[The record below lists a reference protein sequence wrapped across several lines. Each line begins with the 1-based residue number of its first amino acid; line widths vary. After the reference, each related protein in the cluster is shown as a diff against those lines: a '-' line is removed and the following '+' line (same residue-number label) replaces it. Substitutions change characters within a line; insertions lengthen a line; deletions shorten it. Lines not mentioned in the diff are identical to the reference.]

1 MRIKRKVL
9 SCKYEENHSPYSW
22 VHFVITHFVNTFL
35 IASSVAI
42 SSSLENP
49 IVKPSQHDGAF
60 SMVSSFRP
68 GILLYI
74 PGSSI
79 ELHHIYFQYLQ

>member
-1 MRIKRKVL
+1 MLFFSR
-9 SCKYEENHSPYSW
+9 KYEENDSPYSW
-22 VHFVITHFVNTFL
+22 EHFGITHFVNSFL
-35 IASSVAI
+35 IVPSVTI

-49 IVKPSQHDGAF
+49 IVKLSEHDGAF

-68 GILLYI
+68 ETLSYI

-79 ELHHIYFQYLQ
+79 YSRRV